1 MSQRME
7 LLSTNGPIQKLRLNF
22 NLKQM
27 RKRDQ
32 LTQIMLATTIN
43 RKRIRV
49 YTKQR
54 VEPRY
59 WNKATCRCRTEQAPN
74 LRERMRLD
82 NINKQ
87 IDALEAALRQTD
99 KHLAKK
105 GKYLSTVVI
114 RKTVETQRTST
125 DNVATRPIEC
135 LYKLVKEYPDT
146 VNRRGKRGID
156 STRQTYLTALKRLE
170 NYSLQREKPLD
181 SFHDFD
187 KNFFT
192 DFADYLY
199 TCTYQRGGKTLN
211 YTQNTIVNTLKVI
224 KNLLHRAY
232 DCELTDNN
240 SYQKVQTTLSADVSE
255 QVYLNESEIEK
266 MFRLKLTGQEA
277 AVRDMFIIACYT
289 ALRFSDINR
298 LNEATISD
306 LVITLYQTKTKEE
319 VQIPILKEISP
330 LITRYQQTSFP
341 KLNISRTNNIIREL
355 ARRCGIND
363 TISYKEQRG
372 GVVTIKQQPK
382 WTKISF
388 HTARRSCITNLY
400 RRGYPINYIMTL
412 SGHHSVQAFQRYVR
426 ASTQEI
432 VTNFVDLLKK
442 ENAM

>member
-1 MSQRME
+1 MSSTYSNTSSNIYQSLTLIPQNME
-7 LLSTNGPIQKLRLNF
+7 QM
-22 NLKQM
+22 KQ
-27 RKRDQ
+27 
-32 LTQIMLATTIN
+32 AIN
-43 RKRIRV
+43 RLKAGASYFGCGGYLCSLDRLHQLDIF
-49 YTKQR
+49 TKLGF
-54 VEPRY
+54 E
-59 WNKATCRCRTEQAPN
+59 
-74 LRERMRLD
+74 
-82 NINKQ
+82 
-87 IDALEAALRQTD
+87 
-99 KHLAKK
+99 
-105 GKYLSTVVI
+105 
-114 RKTVETQRTST
+114 
-125 DNVATRPIEC
+125 
-135 LYKLVKEYPDT
+135 
-146 VNRRGKRGID
+146 
-156 STRQTYLTALKRLE
+156 RLE
-170 NYSLQREKPLD
+170 RK
-181 SFHDFD
+181 
-187 KNFFT
+187 
-192 DFADYLY
+192 
-199 TCTYQRGGKTLN
+199 
-211 YTQNTIVNTLKVI
+211 
-224 KNLLHRAY
+224 HR
-232 DCELTDNN
+232 
-240 SYQKVQTTLSADVSE
+240 V
-255 QVYLNESEIEK
+255 
-266 MFRLKLTGQEA
+266 
-277 AVRDMFIIACYT
+277 IACYT